1 MSYVKGADR
10 RQIQMLPECIED
22 LVGEDNP
29 VRIIDLFVDNLDM
42 EALGYAKA
50 IPAETGRPAY
60 DPRDLLKLY
69 IYGYFNRIRSSR
81 MLMKECKRNIE
92 LFFLLNRL
100 SPDFRTIADFRKD
113 NAEAI
118 RQSFLEFTKQCLKMD
133 LFKNDLMAIDGSKFR
148 AVNGRKKMYNEEI
161 LEKKLARIDEHLAI
175 YLKELEAS
183 DLEESGDD
191 RSASGEQGKK
201 ADALRIKVKTLK
213 DRRAIYKN
221 YQSELRASDE
231 TQLLTTDPEA
241 RMMHTKDGF
250 HCCYNV
256 QTAVGSTSHLIAE
269 YKVTNLVNDQKI
281 LCDFAKDVKEALSA
295 PVLEIIADK
304 GYDSKN
310 EIKKCIMTGIVPY
323 VGFRDDKG
331 ERIYARDYIHSN
343 INTKMEHSKNADDI
357 SACLH
362 AGILPA
368 CYENTN
374 LSVEVHEEGSIGCF
388 ERREDRMSVVC
399 PMGFTLVKR
408 RNKRQG
414 IEYAS
419 YAACRKCTNRCTP
432 SNQPKR
438 VYFGPNTDRVAAV
451 MYGDRKPA
459 NAMPAGFTPH
469 NAFFQKE
476 RIKKTILI
484 RVKDDIPKQKQRLC
498 ISEHPFGTVKWH
510 HGAHY
515 LLCKGI
521 RKATAEMGLAF
532 LAYNMKR
539 AIKLVGI
546 QRLMMEL
553 GD

>member
-50 IPAETGRPAY
+50 RPAETGRPAY

-191 RSASGEQGKK
+191 GSASGEQGKK

-281 LCDFAKDVKEALSA
+281 LCDFAKKDVKDAIAA

-310 EIKKCIMTGIVPY
+310 EIK
-323 VGFRDDKG
+323 
-331 ERIYARDYIHSN
+331 
-343 INTKMEHSKNADDI
+343 NA
-357 SACLH
+357 S
-362 AGILPA
+362 
-368 CYENTN
+368 
-374 LSVEVHEEGSIGCF
+374 
-388 ERREDRMSVVC
+388 
-399 PMGFTLVKR
+399 
-408 RNKRQG
+408 
-414 IEYAS
+414 
-419 YAACRKCTNRCTP
+419 
-432 SNQPKR
+432 
-438 VYFGPNTDRVAAV
+438 
-451 MYGDRKPA
+451 
-459 NAMPAGFTPH
+459 
-469 NAFFQKE
+469 
-476 RIKKTILI
+476 
-484 RVKDDIPKQKQRLC
+484 
-498 ISEHPFGTVKWH
+498 
-510 HGAHY
+510 
-515 LLCKGI
+515 
-521 RKATAEMGLAF
+521 
-532 LAYNMKR
+532 
-539 AIKLVGI
+539 
-546 QRLMMEL
+546 
-553 GD
+553 